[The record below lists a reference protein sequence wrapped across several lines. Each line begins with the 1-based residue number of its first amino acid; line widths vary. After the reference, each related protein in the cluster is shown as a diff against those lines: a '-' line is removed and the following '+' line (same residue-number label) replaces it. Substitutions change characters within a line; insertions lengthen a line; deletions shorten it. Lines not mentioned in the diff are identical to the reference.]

1 MVNNM
6 EEEPEDWSFSSHI
19 GKDLRNV
26 ELPNANLKRAV
37 FDNSDMEG
45 LIYLV
50 LTSEM
55 LPFKVQI

>member
-1 MVNNM
+1 MVVTNM
-6 EEEPEDWSFSSHI
+6 DEEPEDWSFSFI

-45 LIYLV
+45 ANL
-50 LTSEM
+50 SC
-55 LPFKVQI
+55 F